1 MKKIIFRKLSKDC
14 SKFFLLTILTIS
26 LIIWVLQAV
35 NYLDFVTEDGHGFFV
50 YFNYTLLSFP
60 KIFSRSFPFAV
71 FIAFVYIL
79 LKYENK
85 NELLI
90 FWNFGIGKIIFV
102 KFFLKFSLLFIL
114 LNLILNTV
122 VTPFTQNKARD
133 FIRSSDLNFFQS
145 IVKPKKFI
153 DIIQDLTIYFDEESE
168 IGELKN
174 IFINDRINKN
184 NSKITY
190 AKTGTL
196 SVLNDKKIL
205 ILYNGM
211 TINDN
216 KGKISEFKFSK
227 TNFNIS
233 KFETKTITHQ
243 KTQENSSLQLIKCL
257 SILNKIEKNNHSE
270 IGGISNCT
278 FNNLKNIYKE
288 LYSRLIK
295 PLYIPS
301 LIMISLLLIL
311 KSNNDHTFK
320 IYKLKIYFLGF
331 LFIIFLEISNKY
343 IGSNIVQNL
352 FILFLPFVSV
362 LLFYIYFL
370 KVLKFRKI

>member
-1 MKKIIFRKLSKDC
+1 MKKIIYRKIAKDC
-14 SKFFLLTILTIS
+14 INFFLLTIFTIS
-26 LIIWVLQAV
+26 IIIWVIQAV

>member
-1 MKKIIFRKLSKDC
+1 MKKIIYRKIAKDC
-14 SKFFLLTILTIS
+14 MSFFLLTIFTIS
-26 LIIWVLQAV
+26 IIIWVIQAV

-50 YFNYTLLSFP
+50 YFNYTLFSFP
-60 KIFSRSFPFAV
+60 KILGRSFPLAV
-71 FIAFVYIL
+71 FIAFAYIL

-90 FWNFGIGKIIFV
+90 FWNFGIDKITFI
-102 KFFLKFSLLFIL
+102 KFFLKFSLVFIL
-114 LNLILNTV
+114 LNLILNTL

-133 FIRSSDLNFFQS
+133 FIRSSDLNFFES
-145 IVKPKKFI
+145 MLKPKKFI

-174 IFINDRINKN
+174 IFINDKINKDS
-184 NSKITY
+184 SKITY

-196 SVLNDKKIL
+196 SVLNNKKIL
-205 ILYNGM
+205 TLYNGV
-211 TINDN
+211 TINNN

-233 KFETKTITHQ
+233 KFETKTMTNQ
-243 KTQENSSLQLIKCL
+243 KTQENSSFQLIKCL
-257 SILNKIEKNNHSE
+257 SILNKIEKNTRMK
-270 IGGISNCT
+270 IGGIPNCT

-295 PLYIPS
+295 PLYITF

-320 IYKLKIYFLGF
+320 IYKLKIYSLGF
-331 LFIIFLEISNKY
+331 LSIIFLEISSKY
-343 IGSNIVQNL
+343 ISLNIIQNL
-352 FILFLPFVSV
+352 FMSFLPFISV
-362 LLFYIYFL
+362 LLFYFYFL

>member
-1 MKKIIFRKLSKDC
+1 MKKIIYRKIAKDC
-14 SKFFLLTILTIS
+14 MNFFLLTIFTIS
-26 LIIWVLQAV
+26 IIIWVIQAV
-35 NYLDFVTEDGHGFFV
+35 NYLDFVTEDGHGFLV

-60 KIFSRSFPFAV
+60 KIFGRSFPFAV
-71 FIAFVYIL
+71 FIAFIYIL
-79 LKYENK
+79 LKYENQ

-90 FWNFGIGKIIFV
+90 FWNFGIDKITFV
-102 KFFLKFSLLFIL
+102 KFFLKFSILFIL

-133 FIRSSDLNFFQS
+133 FIRSSDLNFFES
-145 IVKPKKFI
+145 MLKPKKFI

-174 IFINDRINKN
+174 IFINDKINKN

-190 AKTGTL
+190 ARTGTL

-233 KFETKTITHQ
+233 KFETKTMTHQ

-257 SILNKIEKNNHSE
+257 SILNKIEKNTRME
-270 IGGISNCT
+270 IGGIPNCT
-278 FNNLKNIYKE
+278 FGNLKNIYKE
-288 LYSRLIK
+288 LYSRLVK

-331 LFIIFLEISNKY
+331 LFIIFLEISSKY
-343 IGSNIVQNL
+343 ISSNIVQNL
-352 FILFLPFVSV
+352 FMLFLPFVSV

-370 KVLKFRKI
+370 KVSRFRKI